1 MTVEQDDVDAS
12 TINRLFTSR
21 LDTREGLE
29 KASQAGQTYIRSKI
43 REEGFLRD
51 IIPIQRV
58 TEEDLTRST
67 NHDTLVKIIDIEHDA
82 EASPLT
88 FRGTPKIDY
97 IQGDRAA
104 IPFYSVSS
112 DRYEKNEQ
120 ELRAYEYPIQKVIEE
135 NSVKEI
141 QREEDG
147 RWIATSNQVVQ
158 DTGKVV
164 YDDKD
169 YLNKQILI
177 DLWNLLDGDELEAN
191 MVLMNNVTF
200 NDLFTWDNTL
210 LGDQLLG
217 EVTQD
222 GYENETLD
230 GRKIITTN
238 KTNIVGE
245 GELFTYTE
253 PEYLGKFYSLGD
265 VNFWVDKEARTVRWQ
280 AWEDIGVGLINT
292 RSVGKAVFGLDAND
306 PRLN

>member
-1 MTVEQDDVDAS
+1 MTVDQEDVDPQ

-21 LDTREGLE
+21 LDSKEGQE
-29 KASQAGQTYIRSKI
+29 KAAQAGQTYIRSKV

-58 TEEDLTRST
+58 TEDDLDRSA
-67 NHDTLVKIIDIEHDA
+67 NHDTLVKIIDIEA
-82 EASPLT
+82 GASASPLT
-88 FRGTPKIDY
+88 FKGTPKVDY
-97 IQGDRAA
+97 VRGDRAT
-104 IPFYSVSS
+104 IPFFSVSS

-141 QREEDG
+141 QRQEDG
-147 RWIATSNQVVQ
+147 RFIANCNQIVQ

-200 NDLFTWDNTL
+200 NDLFSWDDTM
-210 LGDQLLG
+210 LGDTLLG
-217 EVTQD
+217 EVTED
-222 GYENETLD
+222 GFEGETLD

-265 VNFWVDKEARTVRWQ
+265 INFWVDKEARTVRWQ
-280 AWEDIGVGLINT
+280 SWEDIGVGIVNT
-292 RSVGKAVFGLDAND
+292 RSVGKAVFGLDADD